1 MHHTVCVIICYLYF
15 VALILDCIL
24 VGLVKLV
31 VRRQRPSHNKDD
43 MFLAPSVDRFSFPSG
58 HATRAALVS
67 SFLVTKFALTPML
80 KVCVIFWGA
89 IVSCSRILLGRHHIS
104 DVFCGTIIGLMTYR
118 IVEYYWLPGNTCQM
132 ILKPVFENLHL

>member
-1 MHHTVCVIICYLYF
+1 MHHTVCFIICYLYF

-43 MFLAPSVDRFSFPSG
+43 MFLTPSVDRFSFPSG

-80 KVCVIFWGA
+80 KVCVILWGA